1 MTTAYRCRQL
11 ASMVRHGEVVRVAEV
26 AELLEE
32 LARLHELPASGTVA
46 HIHRMH
52 HSDLVR
58 LGIEAGHLGAGKEAD
73 QHRSLLLDVVR
84 ILTLENEELKK

>member
-32 LARLHELPASGTVA
+32 LAKLKDET
-46 HIHRMH
+46 
-52 HSDLVR
+52 
-58 LGIEAGHLGAGKEAD
+58 EARAAKID
-73 QHRSLLLDVVR
+73 PSPKDPP
-84 ILTLENEELKK
+84 